1 LVFQGVA
8 VKTNSQIQM
17 IVATAVCASV
27 LTAFWSGLLFRT
39 GALAATTG
47 AAKHA
52 QTTPAVQGRKI
63 AIAQSSK
70 LKQSPAGSGAG
81 LGSLTPDEK
90 VNINVYKVANKAVAY
105 IATVT
110 PKVDYFNRVIPSEGE
125 GSGCILTSDGYIL
138 TNNHVVE
145 GAHTVRVTLSDGTN
159 FPAEITGTDPEFDVA
174 VIKIDPGKK
183 VLTVMQLGD
192 SSKLEVGMR
201 TFAIGNPFGFER
213 TMTSGIVSATD
224 RTATTA
230 AGRVIR
236 GVVQT
241 DAAINPGNSGGP
253 LLNSRAEMIGLTTAI
268 YTKSQQWGGLG
279 FAIPINTVKRIF
291 PQLIANHKVI
301 RPDLGITKMQAASGG
316 LQVVSVDPNGPAATA
331 GIVGWKV
338 NVTQNGPFTMT
349 QVDPA
354 AADVIMQIDS
364 AKTATMDD
372 LLEYL
377 ETKSAG
383 QVVTLTIR
391 RQGKLLK
398 VPVKLTSN
406 AGPTG

>member
-1 LVFQGVA
+1 MTQ
-8 VKTNSQIQM
+8 
-17 IVATAVCASV
+17 
-27 LTAFWSGLLFRT
+27 
-39 GALAATTG
+39 
-47 AAKHA
+47 
-52 QTTPAVQGRKI
+52 
-63 AIAQSSK
+63 
-70 LKQSPAGSGAG
+70 
-81 LGSLTPDEK
+81 DEK
-90 VNINVYKVANKAVAY
+90 VNINVYKTANKAVAY

-145 GAHTVRVTLSDGTN
+145 GANTVRVTLSDGTT
-159 FPAEITGTDPEFDVA
+159 FPAVITGTDPEFDIA

-192 SSKLEVGMR
+192 SGHLEVGMR
-201 TFAIGNPFGFER
+201 TFVIGNPFGFER

-230 AGRVIR
+230 SGRVIK

-253 LLNSRAEMIGLTTAI
+253 LLNSRAEMIGMTTAI

-279 FAIPINTVKRIF
+279 FAIPTNTIKRIF
-291 PQLIANHKVI
+291 PQLIAHHKVI
-301 RPDLGITKMQAASGG
+301 RPELGITKLQPVVGG
-316 LQVVSVDPNGPAATA
+316 LQVVSVDPNGPAAAA
-331 GIVGWKV
+331 GIVGWKL
-338 NVTQNGPFTMT
+338 NLTQNGPFTMT
-349 QVDPA
+349 QVDPT
-354 AADVIMQIDS
+354 AADIIVQIDN
-364 AKTATMDD
+364 AKTATLDD
-372 LLEYL
+372 LLTYL

-391 RQGKLLK
+391 RQGKLEK
-398 VPVKLTSN
+398 IPVKLTTN
-406 AGPTG
+406 AAPN